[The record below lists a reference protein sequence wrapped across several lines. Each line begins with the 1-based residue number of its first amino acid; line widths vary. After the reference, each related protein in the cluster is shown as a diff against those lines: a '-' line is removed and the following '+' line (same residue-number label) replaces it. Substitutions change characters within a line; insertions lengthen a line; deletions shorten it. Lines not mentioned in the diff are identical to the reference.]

1 MNNRISLHN
10 SNNSNQN
17 NIFIN
22 YTNTNLNL
30 NFFPK
35 NFTQNQ
41 LKINHNYDIICFQK
55 CSNWILNLS
64 LISNKN
70 KKISSHYFYGSIED
84 KNIFSFPNQQNIL
97 NNELSSYFP
106 IDLKENQRF
115 VLDQNQQKIPLLIT
129 FDFSLEKNIKNN
141 GFFTY
146 VTNDY
151 SYNLFELDINAK
163 LNENQKIMFKEDINF
178 RVKGY
183 DILKAIKYKIKDFN
197 IEFLNLYNKNL
208 VYIETFVFK
217 NIQCSFGI
225 QFSMKKEN
233 LINYINNNEN
243 SILNF
248 VVQINKL
255 FINYNLPFI
264 VFNNANLKGLNYVNN
279 NYIKPS
285 INFVQ
290 NSYCNFNI
298 FLMNTTP
305 LINESNFLKINYF
318 LKYFFNSCLNGV
330 NCSFKINFSSFI
342 NVSYYPILN
351 TIYLNIKK
359 INSNY
364 SISNN
369 NSSTNY
375 LSYLTS
381 GNEKEKLIN
390 PQIIYIDENINSI
403 SNKVN
408 YIEQINKIF
417 KLHSELDIIDL
428 SNIDNDSY
436 FSIIWFPNYK
446 LNQSLPLI
454 SFEIFYQFKSGI
466 NNMHYLTI
474 LGIIEKNKFEIE
486 QNNFSISKF
495 DYFWFANLFLRQGIY
510 NHNNYTYNNDAIF
523 NEQLKQSIYM
533 NKIIYMGLKNKII
546 NILNKQ

>member
-1 MNNRISLHN
+1 MNNRISLLN

-17 NIFIN
+17 NTFNN
-22 YTNTNLNL
+22 YTNIHL

-35 NFTQNQ
+35 NVIQNQ
-41 LKINHNYDIICFQK
+41 YKINHNHDIICFQK
-55 CSNWILNLS
+55 CSHWTLNLS

-70 KKISSHYFYGSIED
+70 KKISSQYFYGLIEN
-84 KNIFSFPNQQNIL
+84 KNIYSLSNQQNIL
-97 NNELSSYFP
+97 NNELSSYLP

-115 VLDQNQQKIPLLIT
+115 VLDENQQKIPLFIT
-129 FDFSLEKNIKNN
+129 FDFSLERNINN
-141 GFFTY
+141 NEFFTI
-146 VTNDY
+146 VKNDY
-151 SYNLFELDINAK
+151 SFNLFELDINAK
-163 LNENQKIMFKEDINF
+163 LNENQKKMFKENINF

-183 DILKAIKYKIKDFN
+183 DILKAIKIKIKNLN
-197 IEFLNLYNKNL
+197 IDSLNSYNQNL
-208 VYIETFVFK
+208 VLMETFVFQ

-243 SILNF
+243 YSINF
-248 VVQINKL
+248 VVHINKL
-255 FINYNLPFI
+255 FIIYNLPFI
-264 VFNNANLKGLNYVNN
+264 VFKNVNLKGLNYLNN

-285 INFVQ
+285 INFFQ

-305 LINESNFLKINYF
+305 LINETNFLKINYC
-318 LKYFFNSCLNGV
+318 LKYFFNSSINGV
-330 NCSFKINFSSFI
+330 KCLFKINYSNFI

-351 TIYLNIKK
+351 KIYLNIKN

-364 SISNN
+364 YINN
-369 NSSTNY
+369 HNSSINY

-390 PQIIYIDENINSI
+390 PQIIYIDENINSV
-403 SNKVN
+403 SNKLN

-436 FSIIWFPNYK
+436 FSIIWFPDYK
-446 LNQSLPLI
+446 FNQNLPLI

-466 NNMHYLTI
+466 NNIHYLTI

-486 QNNFSISKF
+486 QNKFSISNF
-495 DYFWFANLFLRQGIY
+495 DYFWFANLFLRQGISK
-510 NHNNYTYNNDAIF
+510 NNKYTYINSDIF
-523 NEQLKQSIYM
+523 NNQIKQSIYM
-533 NKIIYMGLKNKII
+533 NKITYMRLKDKII
-546 NILNKQ
+546 NILNKK